1 MNYCMTLI
9 VWCHKLSGILYCI
22 SFAKVSLSVSLR
34 MKTISLQVPRRLLA
48 TNSQGPLHWSA
59 SLSLLSSTVSLHLSP
74 LYPLLIYGIV
84 SRRQYSIS
92 DSLYQQ
98 SELSQDQI
106 GMSRASFLPQLLP
119 YCVYTVSAHQQF
131 LTCYSIERKYS
142 PHPPAFIY
150 PLSIPATQFA
160 YCDFATW
167 RFMLQLLHTFSTLMD
182 RLKTIYFLGGQ
193 TMVVRLTSRQLLYA
207 RWVLYVTSQYVT
219 FCRATIDPLIS
230 GKSFLAHL
238 FNPYHRL
245 LDNLHSDV
253 AQSSRVLF
261 RSRYKLS

>member
-1 MNYCMTLI
+1 
-9 VWCHKLSGILYCI
+9 
-22 SFAKVSLSVSLR
+22 
-34 MKTISLQVPRRLLA
+34 
-48 TNSQGPLHWSA
+48 
-59 SLSLLSSTVSLHLSP
+59 
-74 LYPLLIYGIV
+74 
-84 SRRQYSIS
+84 
-92 DSLYQQ
+92 
-98 SELSQDQI
+98 
-106 GMSRASFLPQLLP
+106 MSRASFLPQLLP

-142 PHPPAFIY
+142 HHSPAFIY
-150 PLSIPATQFA
+150 PLSIPAPQFA